1 MLDIN
6 EVKQM
11 KLPELQDF
19 AAKIGVPKY
28 RYMKKG
34 ELQELIIKSFVNKGE
49 THENAE
55 KTEPQ
60 TVIQAESKQAKPVT
74 AKRRAQDHTESQ
86 DEHVENPATP
96 HKPLSDG
103 QLKALRAQREG
114 AWRNK
119 NANNNNSKPK
129 PRNHRLK
136 FPRNRIFKKTR
147 PQDITKHLRLVPHLK
162 KPIIFPPTTNSKA

>member
-60 TVIQAESKQAKPVT
+60 AVIQAESKQAKPVT
-74 AKRRAQDHTESQ
+74 AKRRAQDHSGPLPQTAATESQ
-86 DEHVENPATP
+86 DEHVENPAAP

-103 QLKALRAQREG
+103 QL
-114 AWRNK
+114 
-119 NANNNNSKPK
+119 K

-136 FPRNRIFKKTR
+136 FPRNRIFKKTS

>member
-60 TVIQAESKQAKPVT
+60 AVIQAESKQAKPVT
-74 AKRRAQDHTESQ
+74 AKRRAQDHTES
-86 DEHVENPATP
+86 
-96 HKPLSDG
+96 
-103 QLKALRAQREG
+103 R
-114 AWRNK
+114 
-119 NANNNNSKPK
+119 
-129 PRNHRLK
+129 
-136 FPRNRIFKKTR
+136 
-147 PQDITKHLRLVPHLK
+147 
-162 KPIIFPPTTNSKA
+162 TNT